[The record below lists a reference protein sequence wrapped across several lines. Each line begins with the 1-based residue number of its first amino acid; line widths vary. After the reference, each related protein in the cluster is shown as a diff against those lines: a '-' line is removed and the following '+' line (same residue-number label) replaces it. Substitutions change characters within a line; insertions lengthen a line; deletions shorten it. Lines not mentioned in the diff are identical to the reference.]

1 MSDVGL
7 SPEARERSKLY
18 DASAKVYAAYFP
30 LVWRFL
36 FPKLHGWL
44 AKQFADRGHILDA
57 GTGPGYWVD
66 YLARTEPRERVVGLD
81 FSEESI
87 KIARRRVNAPAT
99 AFQLGDL
106 TATPF
111 EDASFDGVLC
121 TGVLDTFAD
130 PARALRE
137 FQRILRPKGVVVL
150 VLRGPGERT
159 SRALERFFRFT
170 YALPAALRNRSISAL
185 RMPDHLWNRNPLWQR
200 LPDLARQEQLEVRV
214 IEPAGLIT
222 KVVLVKTPDQHGK
235 NGVASKES

>member
-87 KIARRRVNAPAT
+87 KSHVGGLTRLHGSLLLMDIEVNSLST
-99 AFQLGDL
+99 EQ
-106 TATPF
+106 
-111 EDASFDGVLC
+111 
-121 TGVLDTFAD
+121 
-130 PARALRE
+130 
-137 FQRILRPKGVVVL
+137 
-150 VLRGPGERT
+150 
-159 SRALERFFRFT
+159 
-170 YALPAALRNRSISAL
+170 
-185 RMPDHLWNRNPLWQR
+185 PLKQP
-200 LPDLARQEQLEVRV
+200 L
-214 IEPAGLIT
+214 
-222 KVVLVKTPDQHGK
+222 
-235 NGVASKES
+235 